1 MVLLPVLIPN
11 EILTMFSL
19 YYLTR
24 FPLWKFLKQPVFS
37 THYRLV
43 LDPYRFWRN
52 HQVDLL
58 ERCLM
63 MNCAS
68 GDVRRD

>member
-1 MVLLPVLIPN
+1 
-11 EILTMFSL
+11 MFSP

-24 FPLWKFLKQPVFS
+24 FPLWKFLKQPVFTADS
-37 THYRLV
+37 QVV
-43 LDPYRFWRN
+43 LDPYRFWRK
-52 HQVDLL
+52 HQVELL

-63 MNCAS
+63 INCAS